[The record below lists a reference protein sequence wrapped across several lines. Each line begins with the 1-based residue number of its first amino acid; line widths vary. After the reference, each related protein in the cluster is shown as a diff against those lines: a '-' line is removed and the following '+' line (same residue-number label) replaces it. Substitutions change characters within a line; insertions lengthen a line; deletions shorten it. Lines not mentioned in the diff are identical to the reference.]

1 MLRSIKTVARLH
13 SLNEKEL
20 REFLIK
26 KSFNLIPF
34 REDFLAN
41 PWTIKEIIDSF
52 KNKNTKK
59 K

>member
-26 KSFNLIPF
+26 KSFNLIPYK
-34 REDFLAN
+34 EDFLAN
-41 PWTIKEIIDSF
+41 PWTIKEIVDSF
-52 KNKNTKK
+52 KSKKEKK